1 MGGHMEQ
8 VTNTLEEAFFDA
20 GRLPFDEMINER
32 KKILKKVW
40 Q

>member
-8 VTNTLEEAFFDA
+8 VTKTIEEAFFDA
-20 GRLPFDEMINER
+20 RRLPFDEMLNER
-32 KKILKKVW
+32 RNILKKVW